1 MENKVSIEVN
11 AHDVAAIE
19 AILKQVEYARHKHA
33 LNHSDMSEFE
43 KANLLT
49 EEYLEAIRDLN
60 DCNLTGFKIELA
72 QVAAVVIRNLSGV

>member
-1 MENKVSIEVN
+1 MQNKVSIEVN

-19 AILKQVEYARHKHA
+19 AILKQVEYARHKHD
-33 LNHSDMSEFE
+33 LKHSDMSEFE

-60 DCNLTGFKIELA
+60 DGNLEGFKIELA